1 VTSSDF
7 RGTTLKWS
15 GSPIVT
21 VVKPAKSRQA
31 QRHCEIISPMKATIA
46 VFPTAFLV
54 FSAFLAP
61 LLAQTPGSQPQ
72 QPEFIKQGQQ
82 LMREGKLDDAL
93 ALYRETL
100 QTSPTSV
107 PANIAAGS
115 VLDLK
120 GQGEEARK
128 YFTKAIEVADTPEHK
143 AMAQRAMAM
152 SYAFEGNCKKTVEY
166 EQQVFDYY
174 GSMKNYFQQGE
185 IADEAARVCID
196 SGDLDAAYHWYQVGH
211 DTGLKEPDI
220 KPARQDLWEF
230 RWEHAQARIA
240 ARRGNQAEAQKHVAA
255 AKAILDK
262 GTNPEQAQFL
272 PYLQGYVAFYAG
284 DYKAALDALLKAN
297 QNDPFIH
304 CMLGQTYEKLGD
316 KDKALEY
323 YKKAS
328 AATSR
333 NSAVAY
339 AVPFARKKLASLP
352 S

>member
-1 VTSSDF
+1 VTIRS
-7 RGTTLKWS
+7 KMS
-15 GSPIVT
+15 G
-21 VVKPAKSRQA
+21 
-31 QRHCEIISPMKATIA
+31 QRLCEIIRSMKATNA
-46 VFPTAFLV
+46 VFPRAFLV
-54 FSAFLAP
+54 FFAFLAP

-82 LMREGKLDDAL
+82 MMREGKLDDAL
-93 ALYRETL
+93 ALYLKTL
-100 QTSPTSV
+100 QTSPTST
-107 PANIAAGS
+107 PANVAAGS

-128 YFTKAIEVADTPEHK
+128 YFQKAIEVADTPEHK

-174 GSMKNYFQQGE
+174 GSLKNFFQQGE

-196 SGDLDAAYHWYQVGH
+196 SGNLDAAYHWYQVGH
-211 DTGLKEPDI
+211 EAGLKEPEI

-240 ARRGNQAEAQKHVAA
+240 ARRGNQTEAQKHVAS

-262 GTNPEQAQFL
+262 GTNPEQAVFL
-272 PYLQGYVAFYAG
+272 PYLQGYVTFYAG
-284 DYKAALDALLKAN
+284 DYKAALEELLKAN
-297 QNDPFIH
+297 QNDPFIQ
-304 CMLGQTYEKLGD
+304 CLVGQTYEKLDD
-316 KDKALEY
+316 KGKALEY
-323 YKKAS
+323 YRKAS
-328 AATSR
+328 AAIAHNTT
-333 NSAVAY
+333 AAY
-339 AVPFARKKLASLP
+339 AVPFAKKRVASLT